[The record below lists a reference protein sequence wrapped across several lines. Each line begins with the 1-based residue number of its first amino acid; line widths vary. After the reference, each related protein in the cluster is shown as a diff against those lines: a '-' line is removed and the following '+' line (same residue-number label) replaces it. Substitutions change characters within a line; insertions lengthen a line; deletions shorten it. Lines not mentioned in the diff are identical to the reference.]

1 MWNFEHKG
9 DFTWLFAGDDVI
21 NMRQVRRFRLLR
33 NAAAGNTVIVHY
45 IDGTH
50 DSFTGESATVIWKAL
65 AEASKSVNVKAG

>member
-1 MWNFEHKG
+1 MWNFEQRG

-33 NAAAGNTVIVHY
+33 NTADGNTIVVYY

-50 DSFTGESATVIWKAL
+50 DSFTGESATVVWKAL
-65 AEASKSVNVKAG
+65 CEASKSVNVKA